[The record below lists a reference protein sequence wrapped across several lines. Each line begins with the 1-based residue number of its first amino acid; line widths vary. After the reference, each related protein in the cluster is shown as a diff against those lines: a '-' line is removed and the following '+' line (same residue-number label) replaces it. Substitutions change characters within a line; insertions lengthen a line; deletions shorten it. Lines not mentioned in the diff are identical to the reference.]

1 MNKQHNTTGTFSTG
15 TNNFP
20 VNQTLFQSLSKVTQ
34 IIAAGLLTLAL
45 AVVIQVA
52 STSVAS
58 AQTHGGHEEPP
69 CLEAESP
76 DNSCG
81 PSYRDLCEGQPG
93 LTPCDPA
100 EPLIDDPQDICPYS
114 SCNDWGNYP
123 GPEPLIPTDL
133 DVWRTVDFSSL
144 DAIKHFG
151 NSFYNESIGHLYG
164 NLYVP
169 GSLPEVPDRLK
180 ELCDEGHEEFC
191 ITLG

>member
-58 AQTHGGHEEPP
+58 AQTHGDHVEPV
-69 CLEAESP
+69 CLEAEP
-76 DNSCG
+76 PN
-81 PSYRDLCEGQPG
+81 LEAG
-93 LTPCDPA
+93 LTQCESPESPQE
-100 EPLIDDPQDICPYS
+100 EPLIDDPIDPGLVIPCPAS

-123 GPEPLIPTDL
+123 GPEPLIPTVL
-133 DVWRTVDFSSL
+133 DVWRTVDFISL

-151 NSFYNESIGHLYG
+151 NSFYNESIGHRYG

-180 ELCDEGHEEFC
+180 ELCDEGHEEVC

>member
-58 AQTHGGHEEPP
+58 AQIHGDHEHEEPV

-100 EPLIDDPQDICPYS
+100 EPLIDDPQ
-114 SCNDWGNYP
+114 
-123 GPEPLIPTDL
+123 GPEPLIPCPNSSCNDWSNDPGPEPFIPSDL

-151 NSFYNESIGHLYG
+151 NSVCDESIGHLYG
-164 NLYVP
+164 IRCAFYNL
-169 GSLPEVPDRLK
+169 PDHLRPF
-180 ELCDEGHEEFC
+180 ETPDN
-191 ITLG
+191 

>member
-1 MNKQHNTTGTFSTG
+1 MNKQHNTTETFSTG

-20 VNQTLFQSLSKVTQ
+20 VNPNLFQTLSKVTQ

-100 EPLIDDPQDICPYS
+100 EPLIDDPQDICPAS

-123 GPEPLIPTDL
+123 GPEPLIPTVL

-151 NSFYNESIGHLYG
+151 NSVCDESIGHLYG
-164 NLYVP
+164 IRCAFYNL
-169 GSLPEVPDRLK
+169 PDHLRPF
-180 ELCDEGHEEFC
+180 ETPDN
-191 ITLG
+191 